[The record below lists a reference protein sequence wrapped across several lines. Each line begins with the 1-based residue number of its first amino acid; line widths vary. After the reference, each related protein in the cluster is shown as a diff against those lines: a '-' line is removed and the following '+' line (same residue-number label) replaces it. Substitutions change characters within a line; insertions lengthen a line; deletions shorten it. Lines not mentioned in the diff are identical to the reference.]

1 MWKTKF
7 SSHQGYLFGLL
18 FSRNAK
24 VYYKLFYSVWKEMS
38 HKPLK
43 VAAAKKYFSS
53 LYPTCFDECFLFH
66 AITGR
71 HYFYT
76 NLSLP
81 RGLVQKLSSNMFVFK
96 CLWRVSFF
104 RYKWEQKL
112 RVPDTCYTN
121 NDRAKVIKFM
131 KLSSNSTQCKKR
143 RNANN

>member
-7 SSHQGYLFGLL
+7 SSHKGYLFGLL
-18 FSRNAK
+18 FSRNRKKAHADQSI
-24 VYYKLFYSVWKEMS
+24 LQTFLLWKEMS

-96 CLWRVSFF
+96 CLWRVSFLDISENKNSE
-104 RYKWEQKL
+104 YL
-112 RVPDTCYTN
+112 TPVI
-121 NDRAKVIKFM
+121 KVIKFM